1 VELGKHVVDKELLDR
16 DGLRGGKVDDLV
28 LEIAAPT
35 DGELPPPRVVALV
48 SGPFALARN
57 LPRPLRWAACV
68 VYRLLGIVD
77 PRPVEIPWARIT
89 AIDVVVHV
97 DLDREAAGLTALQD
111 AVARRLIGR
120 LPGA

>member
-1 VELGKHVVDKELLDR
+1 MDLGKHVVDKELLDCS
-16 DGLRGGKVDDLV
+16 GLRGGKVDDLV
-28 LEIAAPT
+28 LEIAEPAG
-35 DGELPPPRVVALV
+35 GEALPPRVVALV

-57 LPRPLRWAACV
+57 LPWPLQWLARA
-68 VYRLLGIVD
+68 VYRLFGVAD
-77 PRPVEIPWARIT
+77 PRPVEIAWEGIM

-97 DLDREAAGLTALQD
+97 DVDREAVGLTVLQD